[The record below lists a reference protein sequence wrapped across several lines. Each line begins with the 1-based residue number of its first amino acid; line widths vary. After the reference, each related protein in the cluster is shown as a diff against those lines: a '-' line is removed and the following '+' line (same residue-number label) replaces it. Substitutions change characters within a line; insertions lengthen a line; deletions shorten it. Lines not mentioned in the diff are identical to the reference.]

1 MTGIVTEPE
10 VFDEARRK
18 KAKKAT
24 AVGAFGTFIEY
35 YDFSVYGYVAATL
48 AVVFFPNDDPVI
60 GLLNTFL
67 VFGLAF
73 LVRPLGAIFFGRLGD
88 RRGRRTSLIASILL
102 MSVAAALT
110 GFLPGYAQIGI
121 AAPILLVLLRMLQGF
136 STGGEIGGAASY
148 IREWAAPD
156 RRPFYISFVPGVA
169 QLGKGAAA
177 GIAALAAAFMP
188 AQGMED
194 WGWRIPFLLAV
205 PLGLLCLVMRLKVE
219 DSPEFTA
226 AKQHDETTKSPFK
239 TLLADHRAPL
249 GKVMAISTV
258 QNVGTYIG
266 TVFIATYLST
276 MLDFSKAQASTIVL
290 LAVLCASVF
299 IPISGIL
306 GSRIGAK
313 KILLASYIA
322 YAVLTVPSFLLMAQ
336 GSFGIA
342 IGGADPRHGPLRA
355 VPGRHLCLDH
365 GVLPRPGPPQ
375 RCRIRPQRR
384 CRPRRR
390 SRPLRCDLADQ
401 QDRQQ
406 PDAGVPAGRV
416 RPDRA
421 GGGRTDGAPQPQR
434 HPPVPLTRAGGRPT
448 DGRHNPTPPTCTA
461 DLR

>member
-1 MTGIVTEPE
+1 MTTIATQPE
-10 VFDEARRK
+10 VFDEARRR

-102 MSVAAALT
+102 MSIAAALT

-148 IREWAAPD
+148 IREWAAPN

-205 PLGLLCLVMRLKVE
+205 PLGLLCLVLRLKVE

-226 AKQHDETTKSPFK
+226 AKKLDETTKSPFK

-299 IPISGIL
+299 IPMAGIL

-313 KILLASYIA
+313 KVLVASYIA
-322 YAVLTVPSFLLMAQ
+322 YALLTVPSFLLMAQ

-342 IGGADPRHGPLRA
+342 IAGLILGMVPYALCQAGTYASITEFFPVQVRHTGVAFGHSVGAVLGGGAGPYVATWLISKTDNNLMPAFLLVTFGLIGLA
-355 VPGRHLCLDH
+355 VVG
-365 GVLPRPGPPQ
+365 
-375 RCRIRPQRR
+375 
-384 CRPRRR
+384 
-390 SRPLRCDLADQ
+390 
-401 QDRQQ
+401 
-406 PDAGVPAGRV
+406 
-416 RPDRA
+416 
-421 GGGRTDGAPQPQR
+421 
-434 HPPVPLTRAGGRPT
+434 LTV
-448 DGRHNPTPPTCTA
+448 RHNPNATH
-461 DLR
+461 LYR